1 MKATQTK
8 TTRKETHYDFCT
20 ERKIL
25 APSEII
31 FFSPARRQEKGMTLL
46 SIYHELVMMKEPTL
60 KRWILTNCKFRVK
73 QPKNDYNLATVHPA
87 SKTKLDKYLATDP
100 LGLADEAIRQEWTD
114 SRQIVV
120 QRGKLLGRE
129 RCAGRIVRAAV
140 DAVLAVVAAVI
151 RQQYLQKRDAP
162 PVRRKAVAAA
172 HARGVADHA
181 VAVTAIDSAG
191 GTGGVVLGGIRQNR
205 ELLR

>member
-1 MKATQTK
+1 MLTCKSKSTSLQL
-8 TTRKETHYDFCT
+8 ESIQNHYDFCT

-46 SIYHELVMMKEPTL
+46 SIYHELVMMKEPML
-60 KRWILTNCKFRVK
+60 KKWVLANCKFRVK

-114 SRQIVV
+114 TRRIVV
-120 QRGKLLGRE
+120 QRGKLVYDWKV
-129 RCAGRIVRAAV
+129 RIA
-140 DAVLAVVAAVI
+140 
-151 RQQYLQKRDAP
+151 KR
-162 PVRRKAVAAA
+162 
-172 HARGVADHA
+172 
-181 VAVTAIDSAG
+181 
-191 GTGGVVLGGIRQNR
+191 
-205 ELLR
+205 